1 MRVPRPSRLLLTG
14 AVALAGVAA
23 SVAVAGPARA
33 VTGLTIVTA
42 TSVET
47 GSEGFKSANA
57 VCPPNTVIFGGG
69 ADITGGGHSVR
80 LTSMLPAP
88 LGLPTHSYFATA
100 MESGVYNANWTL
112 RTWAICGSGVFGW
125 EIVTG
130 SVAASPGSTIVS
142 VSAVCPSG
150 KKVIG
155 AGAAATGG
163 ASFQLDT
170 MEPAADL
177 SNVYV
182 EVVADE
188 TMPAGAAWG
197 AKAFAVCVNPV
208 SRQQRVSATTANDSN
223 GKSISVSCPAGTQLH
238 GTAASLTGAI
248 GQAYLDRVAPIGPGS
263 LGGTNLEAREDATG
277 FAGNWTATVY
287 AICAG

>member
-1 MRVPRPSRLLLTG
+1 MRLRRTSRIVVAG
-14 AVALAGVAA
+14 AIVLAGAAA
-23 SVAVAGPARA
+23 SIAAAGTASA
-33 VTGLTIVTA
+33 VTGLVIVTA
-42 TSVET
+42 TSAET
-47 GSEGFKSANA
+47 GSESFKSANA

-100 MESGVYNANWTL
+100 METGVYNTNWTL

-125 EIVTG
+125 QIVTG

-163 ASFQLDT
+163 ASFHLDT
-170 MEPAADL
+170 IEPAADL

-182 EVVADE
+182 EVVAAE
-188 TMPAGAAWG
+188 GAPAGAAWG
-197 AKAFAVCVNPV
+197 AKAFAVCINPV
-208 SRQQRVSATTANDSN
+208 IRQQRVSATTASDSN
-223 GKSISVSCPAGTQLH
+223 GKSISVSCPADTQLH

-248 GQAYLDRVAPIGPGS
+248 GQAYLDRVAPIGAGS

-277 FAGNWTATVY
+277 FAGNWSATVY
-287 AICAG
+287 AICAI

>member
-1 MRVPRPSRLLLTG
+1 MRFRRTFRLVLAG
-14 AVALAGVAA
+14 AIMLAGVAA
-23 SVAVAGPARA
+23 AVTVAGTANAVAGL
-33 VTGLTIVTA
+33 VIVTA
-42 TSVET
+42 TSAET
-47 GSEGFKSANA
+47 GSESFKSANA
-57 VCPPNTVIFGGG
+57 VCPPNTVILGGA

-100 MESGVYNANWTL
+100 MESGVYNTNWTL
-112 RTWAICGSGVFGW
+112 RTWAICGSGVSGW
-125 EIVTG
+125 QLVSATT
-130 SVAASPGSTIVS
+130 AAAAGSTLT
-142 VSAVCPSG
+142 SATATCPSG

-163 ASFQLDT
+163 SPFELDT
-170 MEPAADL
+170 VQPAADL

-188 TMPAGAAWG
+188 TAPAGAAWG

-208 SRQQRVSATTANDSN
+208 AGQQRVSATTASDSN
-223 GKSISVSCPAGTQLH
+223 GKNISVNCPAGTQLH

-277 FAGNWTATVY
+277 FAGNWSATVY
-287 AICAG
+287 AICAV